1 MSSSLFSGRNPQPQR
16 QTNDLIAAVNE
27 VKRQLGNQNPN
38 LVLQQLCQQNP
49 QVQAFV
55 QQMRGM
61 SPMQLAAQFFGI
73 RK

>member
-1 MSSSLFSGRNPQPQR
+1 MSSSLFSERNPQPQ

-27 VKRQLGNQNPN
+27 VKRQIGNQNPN

-55 QQMRGM
+55 QKMRGM